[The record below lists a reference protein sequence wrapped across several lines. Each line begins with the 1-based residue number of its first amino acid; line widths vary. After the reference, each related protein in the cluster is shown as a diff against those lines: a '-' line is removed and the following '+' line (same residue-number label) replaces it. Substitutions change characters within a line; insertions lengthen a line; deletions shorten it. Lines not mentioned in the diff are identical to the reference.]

1 MKVIVRD
8 AEIFKNIEL
17 HQLRDYLQSTGWH
30 LDRPFLD
37 NATIWLKQE
46 PQRGEFEI
54 LLPNSQD
61 LGDYVS
67 RICEAIEILAT
78 VENRSQLEIIGELI
92 TNCPNITIQGF
103 VTQIKPPNGGT
114 ISGDITLFGVVV
126 DKLRPVNTTL
136 VDHEYILAIK
146 AYTERLLVLCTGNL
160 IKENDVFFLKNPE
173 QFHLDHTRSGSATDQ
188 AFPGSTWEGGRK
200 S

>member
-8 AEIFKNIEL
+8 GEIFKNIEL
-17 HQLRDYLQSTGWH
+17 HQLRNYLRSHGWC
-30 LDRPFLD
+30 LDHRFLD

-46 PQRGEFEI
+46 PKREEWEI

-67 RICEAIEILAT
+67 RICEATEILAT

-92 TNCPNITIQGF
+92 TNYPNITIQGL
-103 VTQIKPPNGGT
+103 VTQITSPNGGT
-114 ISGDITLFGVVV
+114 ISGEIALFGLVI
-126 DKLRPVNTTL
+126 DKLRSVNITL

-146 AYTERLLVLCTGNL
+146 AYTERLPVLCTGDL
-160 IKENDVFFLKNPE
+160 IKENDIFILINPQ
-173 QFHLDHTRSGSATDQ
+173 QFHLDR
-188 AFPGSTWEGGRK
+188 PY
-200 S
+200 

>member
-1 MKVIVRD
+1 MKVIVWD

-17 HQLRDYLQSTGWH
+17 HQLRNYLQSHGWC
-30 LDRPFLD
+30 LDRPFLE
-37 NATIWLKQE
+37 NATIWLKKE

-54 LLPNSQD
+54 LLPNNQD
-61 LGDYVS
+61 LGDYFS

-92 TNCPNITIQGF
+92 TNYPNITIQGL
-103 VTQIKPPNGGT
+103 VTQITSPNGGT
-114 ISGDITLFGVVV
+114 LSGDIALFCVVV

-146 AYTERLLVLCTGNL
+146 AYTERLPVLCTGDL
-160 IKENDVFFLKNPE
+160 VKENDIFILKNPQ
-173 QFHLDHTRSGSATDQ
+173 QFHLDQQRY
-188 AFPGSTWEGGRK
+188 
-200 S
+200 

>member
-17 HQLRDYLQSTGWH
+17 HQLRKYLQSHGWC
-30 LDRPFLD
+30 LDRRFLD

-54 LLPNSQD
+54 LLPNNQD
-61 LGDYVS
+61 LGDYIS

-78 VENRSQLEIIGELI
+78 AENRSQLEIIGELI
-92 TNCPNITIQGF
+92 TNYPNITIQGL
-103 VTQIKPPNGGT
+103 VTQITSPNGGT
-114 ISGDITLFGVVV
+114 LSGDIALFGVVV
-126 DKLRPVNTTL
+126 DKLRLVNITL

-146 AYTERLLVLCTGNL
+146 AYTERLPVLCTGDL
-160 IKENDVFFLKNPE
+160 VKENDIFILKNPQ
-173 QFHLDHTRSGSATDQ
+173 QFHLDQPRY
-188 AFPGSTWEGGRK
+188 
-200 S
+200 

>member
-17 HQLRDYLQSTGWH
+17 EQLRDYLQSHGWR

-37 NATIWLKQE
+37 NGTIWLKQE

-67 RICEAIEILAT
+67 RVCEAVETLAT
-78 VENRSQLEIIGELI
+78 VENRSQLEIIGKLI
-92 TNCPNITIQGF
+92 TNYPNITLQGL
-103 VTQIKPPNGGT
+103 VTQITSPNGGT

-136 VDHEYILAIK
+136 TDHEYILAIK
-146 AYTERLLVLCTGNL
+146 AYTERLPVLCTGDL
-160 IKENDVFFLKNPE
+160 IKENDIFILKNPQ
-173 QFHLDHTRSGSATDQ
+173 QFHLDQVSKDSKHLG
-188 AFPGSTWEGGRK
+188 
-200 S
+200 

>member
-8 AEIFKNIEL
+8 AEIFRNIEL
-17 HQLRDYLQSTGWH
+17 EKLRNYLQSHGWR

-46 PQRGEFEI
+46 PERGEFEI

-67 RICEAIEILAT
+67 RVCEAVEILAT

-92 TNCPNITIQGF
+92 TNYPNITIQGL
-103 VTQIKPPNGGT
+103 VTQITSPNGGT
-114 ISGDITLFGVVV
+114 ISGDITLFSVVV
-126 DKLRPVNTTL
+126 DKLRPVSTTL

-146 AYTERLLVLCTGNL
+146 AYTERLPVLCTGDL
-160 IKENDVFFLKNPE
+160 VKENDIFILKNPQ
-173 QFHLDHTRSGSATDQ
+173 QFHLDQ
-188 AFPGSTWEGGRK
+188 APHH
-200 S
+200 

>member
-17 HQLRDYLQSTGWH
+17 EQLRDYLQSTGWH

-46 PQRGEFEI
+46 PQQGSLEI
-54 LLPNSQD
+54 LLPNSQN
-61 LGDYVS
+61 LGDYVT
-67 RICEAIEILAT
+67 RISEAIEILAT
-78 VENRSQLEIIGELI
+78 VENRSQLEIIDKLI
-92 TNCPNITIQGF
+92 TNYPNITIQGL
-103 VTQIKPPNGGT
+103 VTQITFPNGGT

-136 VDHEYILAIK
+136 RNHEYILTIK
-146 AYTERLLVLCTGNL
+146 AYTERLAVLCTGDL
-160 IKENDVFFLKNPE
+160 VKEKNTFILKNPQ
-173 QFHLDHTRSGSATDQ
+173 QFRLDQPHH
-188 AFPGSTWEGGRK
+188 
-200 S
+200 

>member
-17 HQLRDYLQSTGWH
+17 HQLRNYLESHSWH
-30 LDRPFLD
+30 LDRSFLD

-92 TNCPNITIQGF
+92 TNYPNIIMSGL
-103 VTQIKPPNGGT
+103 VTQITPPNGST
-114 ISGDITLFGVVV
+114 ISGDVALFGVVI
-126 DKLRPVNTTL
+126 DKLRPVKTTF
-136 VDHEYILAIK
+136 VDHEYILALI
-146 AYTERLLVLCTGNL
+146 AYTERLPVLCTGDL
-160 IKENDVFFLKNPE
+160 VKENDIFFLKNPR
-173 QFHLDHTRSGSATDQ
+173 QFHLDQPHPTPSIAKESKHLG
-188 AFPGSTWEGGRK
+188 
-200 S
+200 